1 MKGYCTMLEVLA
13 QTPFAYIAV
22 ILLNSDIPPGLL
34 QDILIMAGILIVF
47 GVAAEFITK
56 GTEKME
62 ALLGQGMAGGLILG
76 FMSALPETIFV
87 IIASTSGYYTVAIA
101 TALGGNVLLF
111 TLGMGL
117 IVVSYFS
124 KWKKNIALKEDYHVD
139 VAFLV
144 ISTFALL
151 MLLVY
156 GRLDVISGS
165 LLLLIYVAYAA
176 YRLIQARTRIVF
188 HMRAKESRKIL
199 LEGFLFMLVG
209 VAIIALLSRYFISD
223 IIAVAGILAIP
234 AIFLA
239 LVITPIA
246 ADLEELISAYKLAR
260 GTTGGGSTAIVS
272 FIGGKLENN
281 TVLVGIIGLLAAA
294 PVLIG
299 AVAPEFIA
307 VMIINAIALAIL
319 SRGKFTYVQG
329 IAMIVL
335 YFAVILAIFIV

>member
-1 MKGYCTMLEVLA
+1 MLEALV
-13 QTPFAYIAV
+13 QTSFAYPAF
-22 ILLNSDIPPGLL
+22 ILLNSGISPGLL
-34 QDILIMAGILIVF
+34 QDILMMAGILIVF
-47 GVAAEFITK
+47 GAAAEFITK
-56 GTEKME
+56 GTEKVE
-62 ALLGQGMAGGLILG
+62 TLLGQGMAGGLILG

-111 TLGMGL
+111 TLGIGL
-117 IVVSYFS
+117 IAVSYFS
-124 KWKKNIALKEDYHVD
+124 KWKKDIMLKEDYHVD
-139 VAFLV
+139 IAFLV

-156 GRLDVISGS
+156 GKLDVISGS

-176 YRLIQARTRIVF
+176 YRLMQARTRIVF

-199 LEGFLFMLVG
+199 IEGFLFMLVG
-209 VAIIALLSRYFISD
+209 VSIIALLSRYFISD

-260 GTTGGGSTAIVS
+260 GTSGGGSTAIVS

-281 TVLVGIIGLLAAA
+281 TVLVGIIGLLATA
-294 PVLIG
+294 PVLMG
-299 AVAPEFIA
+299 PVASLFIA
-307 VMIINAIALAIL
+307 VIIINAAAIAVL
-319 SRGKFTYVQG
+319 SRGKFTYIQG
-329 IAMIVL
+329 ILFIAL
-335 YFAVILAIFIV
+335 YFAVMIAVFTL